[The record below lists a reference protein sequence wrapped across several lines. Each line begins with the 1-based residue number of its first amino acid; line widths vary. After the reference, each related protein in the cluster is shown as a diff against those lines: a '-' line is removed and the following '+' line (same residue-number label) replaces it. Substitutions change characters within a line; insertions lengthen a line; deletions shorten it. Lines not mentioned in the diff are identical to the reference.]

1 MDGRVNDG
9 FHLET
14 ERLIL
19 RDWREEDAVDFH
31 RLHCDPEVMATLG
44 PVREMDYTTGLIADL
59 RARSQRNGGF
69 TYWAVERRE
78 DRRVIGFC
86 GLDRGHEEPIVGAL
100 EIGWR
105 LASDCW
111 RQGYA
116 GEAARAS
123 LAWAGQALPAEPVVA
138 ITAEINAR
146 SRALMERLGMRYR
159 PGMDFDHP
167 NVAEGTLLKRHVV
180 YEYVHG

>member
-1 MDGRVNDG
+1 MTNG

-14 ERLIL
+14 ERLVL
-19 RDWREEDAVDFH
+19 RDWREEDAEDLH
-31 RLHCDPEVMATLG
+31 RLHCDPQVMATLG

-59 RARSQRNGGF
+59 QQRSQRNGGF

-86 GLDRGHEEPIVGAL
+86 GLDRGHEGPIVGAL

-116 GEAARAS
+116 AEAAQAS
-123 LAWAGQALPAEPVVA
+123 LAWARQSFPSEPVVA
-138 ITAEINAR
+138 ITAKTNER
-146 SRALMERLGMRYR
+146 SRALMERLGMHYR
-159 PGMDFDHP
+159 PDMDFDHP
-167 NVAEGTLLKRHVV
+167 NVAADSPLKRHVV
-180 YEYVHG
+180 YEVRHG

>member
-1 MDGRVNDG
+1 MTNG

-14 ERLIL
+14 ERLVL
-19 RDWREEDAVDFH
+19 RDWREGDAEDFH
-31 RLHCDPEVMATLG
+31 RLHCDPQVMATLG
-44 PVREMDYTTGLIADL
+44 PVRGMDYTTGLIADL
-59 RARSQRNGGF
+59 QARSRRNGGF

-116 GEAARAS
+116 VEAARAA
-123 LAWAGQALPAEPVVA
+123 LAWARQTFPTEPVVA
-138 ITAEINAR
+138 ITAEINDR
-146 SRALMERLGMRYR
+146 SRGLMEKLGMHYR

-167 NVAEGTLLKRHVV
+167 GVAEGSPLKRHVV
-180 YEYVHG
+180 YEVYHG